1 VFGNDRVIR
10 YTGANIVSGGAGDR
24 EGLAWEVL

>member
-10 YTGANIVSGGAGDR
+10 YTGANDVSRGVG
-24 EGLAWEVL
+24 VS